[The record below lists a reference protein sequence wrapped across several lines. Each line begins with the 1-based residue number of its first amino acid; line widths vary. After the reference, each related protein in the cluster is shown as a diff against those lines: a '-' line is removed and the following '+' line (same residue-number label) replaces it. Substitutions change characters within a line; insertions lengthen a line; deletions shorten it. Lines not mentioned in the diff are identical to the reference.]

1 MRIGKY
7 KIEKE
12 DNEQFGWIYILPSI
26 EVQHK
31 YYYLWRI
38 SFSWL
43 KWNLAFTVIEK
54 TEWN

>member
-1 MRIGKY
+1 MKIGKY

-43 KWNLAFTVIEK
+43 KWNLTFTVIKK